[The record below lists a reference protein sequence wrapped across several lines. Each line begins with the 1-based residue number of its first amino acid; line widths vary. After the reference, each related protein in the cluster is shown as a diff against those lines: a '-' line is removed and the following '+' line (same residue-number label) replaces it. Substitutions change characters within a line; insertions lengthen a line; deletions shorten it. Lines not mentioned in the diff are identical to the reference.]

1 MEDGKRT
8 HRFFQQK
15 KKKRKRRKKLEID
28 PQIADFD

>member
-8 HRFFQQK
+8 HQFFRQK
-15 KKKRKRRKKLEID
+15 KKKKKLEID